1 MRKTDGGRLAK
12 ILDNLLYRSGVKRH
26 GMLRAVFISHS
37 TKVVQINLFVAKIY
51 RSLKRVTMK

>member
-12 ILDNLLYRSGVKRH
+12 ILDNLLYLSGVKRH

-37 TKVVQINLFVAKIY
+37 TKVVC
-51 RSLKRVTMK
+51 S